1 MKKGRQM
8 IKCGMDAVQQTKL
21 LIGVFSNEK

>member
-1 MKKGRQM
+1 MKKGHKM
-8 IKCGMDAVQQTKL
+8 IKCGMDAVQQTIL